1 MMKPTQLIAAIGSV
15 ATLSACG
22 GGDSGRGGVGRA
34 RALCAALLLAGVL
47 SNAQAQSQINP
58 QDALMQKLE
67 LMSAELERLKAEVN
81 QLKAAQG
88 KTDAAAQQ
96 AAAQA
101 SQASTEAKIA
111 TAAVAGTGLRLAA
124 EPATTI
130 GGYGEI
136 NYNRYSKN
144 TRATQADLR
153 RVVIGIQHR
162 FDEKTKFV
170 GEFEWEHA
178 VTSASDAGEAAIE
191 QAYIERQINDKLAL
205 RAGLFL
211 IPLGLLNESHEPTAY
226 YGVERNFV
234 ETAIIPSTWREG
246 GVMAIGT
253 TDAGIAWKAGLSTG
267 FNLNKWDSLSSEGK
281 ESPLASIH
289 QELQLARAKNLSV
302 FGSIDYRGYPGLLLG
317 GGLFTGQAGH
327 GSLAGGAKSR
337 ITVWD
342 AHARWTPGKWD
353 LAAVYAAGS
362 ISNTSALNVP
372 LAGDP
377 TPIPSKFDGA
387 YVQAAYK
394 LWSDGDYKLSPFV
407 RLERFNTAK
416 AYAAFPVG
424 LGRAADPYERVS
436 TVGASFNIGQNVV
449 VKSDYQVFSVN
460 KLNNRLGVG
469 LGWAF

>member
-1 MMKPTQLIAAIGSV
+1 MNNFKISNVKLLP
-15 ATLSACG
+15 
-22 GGDSGRGGVGRA
+22 
-34 RALCAALLLAGVL
+34 LCAALLLAGAL
-47 SNAQAQSQINP
+47 SNVQAQTTP
-58 QDALMQKLE
+58 QGALMQKLE
-67 LMSAELERLKAEVN
+67 QMSAELERLKAEVN

-88 KTDAAAQQ
+88 KTDATAQQ

-101 SQASTEAKIA
+101 SQASTEARTA
-111 TAAVAGTGLRLAA
+111 TAAVAGTGLRAGA
-124 EPATTI
+124 EPATI
-130 GGYGEI
+130 LGGYGEV
-136 NYNRYSKN
+136 NYNRYTKN
-144 TRATQADLR
+144 PNATQADLR

-178 VTSASDAGEAAIE
+178 VTSATDGGEAAIE

-246 GVMAIGT
+246 GVMAVGT
-253 TDAGIAWKAGLSTG
+253 TDAGVTWKAGLATG
-267 FNLNKWDSLSSEGK
+267 FNLNKWDSTGSEGK

-302 FGSIDYRGYPGLLLG
+302 FGSVDYRGYPGLLVG

-327 GSLAGGAKSR
+327 GTLPGGAKSR

-372 LAGDP
+372 FAADP
-377 TPIPSKFDGA
+377 TPIPSRFDGA

-394 LWSDGDYKLSPFV
+394 LWSAGDYKLSPFLRV
-407 RLERFNTAK
+407 ERFNTAK

-424 LGRAADPYERVS
+424 LGRAADPYERVT
-436 TVGASFNIGQNVV
+436 TVGANFNVGQNVV
-449 VKSDYQVFSVN
+449 VKSDYQVFAVN
-460 KLNNRLGVG
+460 KLNNRLNVG

>member
-1 MMKPTQLIAAIGSV
+1 MNNFKISNVKLLP
-15 ATLSACG
+15 
-22 GGDSGRGGVGRA
+22 
-34 RALCAALLLAGVL
+34 LCAALLLAGAL
-47 SNAQAQSQINP
+47 SNVQAQTTP
-58 QDALMQKLE
+58 QGALMQKFE
-67 LMSAELERLKAEVN
+67 QMSAELERLKAEVN

-88 KTDAAAQQ
+88 KTDATAQQ

-101 SQASTEAKIA
+101 SQASTEARTA
-111 TAAVAGTGLRLAA
+111 TAAVAGTGLRAGA
-124 EPATTI
+124 EPATI
-130 GGYGEI
+130 LGGYGEV
-136 NYNRYSKN
+136 NYNRYTKN
-144 TRATQADLR
+144 PNATQADLR

-178 VTSASDAGEAAIE
+178 VTSATDRGEAAIE

-246 GVMAIGT
+246 GVMAVGT
-253 TDAGIAWKAGLSTG
+253 TDAGVTWKAGLATG
-267 FNLNKWDSLSSEGK
+267 FNLNKWDSTGSEGK

-302 FGSIDYRGYPGLLLG
+302 FGSVDYRGYPGLLVG

-327 GSLAGGAKSR
+327 GTLPGGAKSR

-372 LAGDP
+372 FAADP
-377 TPIPSKFDGA
+377 TPIPSRFDGA

-394 LWSDGDYKLSPFV
+394 LWSSGDYKLRPFLRV
-407 RLERFNTAK
+407 ERFNTAK

-424 LGRAADPYERVS
+424 LGRAADPYERVT
-436 TVGASFNIGQNVV
+436 TVGANFNVGQNVV
-449 VKSDYQVFSVN
+449 VKSDYQVFAVN
-460 KLNNRLGVG
+460 KLNNRLNVG